1 MSTYKADD
9 GTLINYEQFS
19 EPSSRENLLL
29 LPGLI
34 GSISSQWRQ
43 FVPSLT
49 PQYRVILAD
58 LRGHGHSENKAPN
71 LMPERMMHDIIGLL
85 DSLHIDQVHV
95 AGYSLGGYLGLLLHL
110 NQPRR
115 VQTLL
120 MHATK
125 YYWNE
130 ESVKK
135 MGSQLDPDALSEK
148 VPQYANQL
156 AQEHGSRWRKLVR
169 QAAELVHHTWKDGLT
184 ENMVSQTQCPVLVS
198 VGDRDELVQI
208 PEALR
213 LSRIIRLGELIVLP
227 GVKHFFKL
235 IWVVLLVPMM
245 QSFHHAPD
253 KRT

>member
-1 MSTYKADD
+1 MSNYKADD
-9 GTLINYEQFS
+9 GSLINYETFGES
-19 EPSSRENLLL
+19 TSRDTLLL
-29 LPGLI
+29 LPGLM

-43 FVPSLT
+43 FIPSLIH
-49 PQYRVILAD
+49 QFRVVLVD
-58 LRGHGHSENKAPN
+58 LRGHGHSENKAPT
-71 LMPERMMHDIIGLL
+71 LAPEQMMHDLNGLL
-85 DSLHIDQVHV
+85 DSLHVEHYHV

-115 VQTLL
+115 VQTVL

-125 YYWNE
+125 FYWNE

-135 MGSQLDPDALSEK
+135 MGNQLDPDAITEK

-184 ENMVSQTQCPVLVS
+184 EGMVKQAQGPVLVS

-213 LSRIIRLGELIVLP
+213 LSRIMSHGELIVLP
-227 GVKHFFKL
+227 GVKHPFKS
-235 IWVVLLVPMM
+235 IRPVPLVPMM
-245 QSFHHAPD
+245 LAFHRTPD
-253 KRT
+253 RR

>member
-1 MSTYKADD
+1 MPTYKADD
-9 GTLINYEQFS
+9 GTLINYEQFAES
-19 EPSSRENLLL
+19 TSRENLVL

-43 FVPSLT
+43 FIPSLT
-49 PQYRVILAD
+49 PQFRVTLID

-71 LMPERMMHDIIGLL
+71 LLPERMIQDFFGLM
-85 DSLHIDQVHV
+85 DSLHVDNFHV
-95 AGYSLGGYLGLLLHL
+95 AGYSLGGYLALLMHL

-115 VQTLL
+115 VQTVL

-130 ESVKK
+130 ESVRK
-135 MGSQLDPDALSEK
+135 MGEQLDPDALSEK

-169 QAAELVHHTWKDGLT
+169 QAADLVHHLWKNGLT
-184 ENMVSQTQCPVLVS
+184 ENMVSQTQCPVVVS

-227 GVKHFFKL
+227 GVKHPFKSIRAVPL
-235 IWVVLLVPMM
+235 IPMM
-245 QSFHHAPD
+245 LSFHHPSD
-253 KRT
+253 KRL